1 MFVCGVLD
9 LYQIM
14 LLLLIFNKIVQN
26 IINFIGCFVHPDGKV
41 HYGKFKTDTMIF
53 LIEESKES
61 EAVTTQY
68 KLNITGLLSALPSIE
83 KAPSF
88 QQQTFDIERLI
99 LRYNTSIRALIQKY
113 TCSASDTAT
122 IQKSLEKQSMKRQLH
137 PSMIPPS
144 TWNKIENLFH
154 SRRDIHNKFFT
165 IRMRQ
170 LCQFSR
176 ECDIIGPTMTS
187 YDVCMCVK
195 MMHTEHK

>member
-1 MFVCGVLD
+1 MFNYVSFPC
-9 LYQIM
+9 
-14 LLLLIFNKIVQN
+14 IV
-26 IINFIGCFVHPDGKV
+26 IIGCFVHPDGRV
-41 HYGKFKTDTMIF
+41 HYGKFKMDSMIF
-53 LIEESKES
+53 LADESKES

-68 KLNITGLLSALPSIE
+68 KLNITTLLSALPSIE

-113 TCSASDTAT
+113 AASASDTAT
-122 IQKSLEKQSMKRQLH
+122 IQKSLEKQTTKRQLH
-137 PSMIPPS
+137 PSMMPPPS
-144 TWNKIENLFH
+144 WNQMENLFY
-154 SRRDIHNKFFT
+154 SRRDIHSKFFT

-170 LCQFSR
+170 LCQFAR

-195 MMHTEHK
+195 MMHIEHK